1 MFHFY
6 ERGYEKKTHHSE
18 TIPSSNL
25 NIKLYIVKVEGC
37 RIFDRFRC
45 ALQGSSYLPA
55 LLTISAWRWMKPR
68 HTSLSCRIS
77 EVNSS
82 CELQMK
88 EWVVTLWSM
97 NIKSYT
103 WIYNIPK
110 HIHLYLNTYD
120 ILRNKCC
127 GNICVNISNIALRLY
142 TLQTSPSLAW
152 IDGVFIPF
160 YRHPSIPSMF
170 CGKYLAMVGLLKLH
184 RKVIYFKHATCLL
197 KRSKK
202 SQNNLKLKQEN

>member
-1 MFHFY
+1 M
-6 ERGYEKKTHHSE
+6 
-18 TIPSSNL
+18 
-25 NIKLYIVKVEGC
+25 EGC

-45 ALQGSSYLPA
+45 ALQGSSYFPA

-88 EWVVTLWSM
+88 EWVVTVTLWSM

-103 WIYNIPK
+103 WIYRHSQTHSPILQYLR
-110 HIHLYLNTYD
+110 HLK
-120 ILRNKCC
+120 KCF
-127 GNICVNISNIALRLY
+127 GNICGNLSSSALRLY
-142 TLQTSPSLAW
+142 TLQTSPSPVW

-170 CGKYLAMVGLLKLH
+170 FGEISVDGWTFETSSQRYI
-184 RKVIYFKHATCLL
+184 IYFKHAGLFFKTF
-197 KRSKK
+197 
-202 SQNNLKLKQEN
+202 

>member
-1 MFHFY
+1 M
-6 ERGYEKKTHHSE
+6 
-18 TIPSSNL
+18 
-25 NIKLYIVKVEGC
+25 EGC

-45 ALQGSSYLPA
+45 ALQGSSYVPA

-88 EWVVTLWSM
+88 EWVVTVTLWSM

-103 WIYNIPK
+103 WMYR
-110 HIHLYLNTYD
+110 HSQTHLPILQYLWH
-120 ILRNKCC
+120 LKKCC
-127 GNICVNISNIALRLY
+127 ANMCVNISSSALRLY
-142 TLQTSPSLAW
+142 TLQTSPSPASLYIFLPTSIYSFHVFW
-152 IDGVFIPF
+152 EISGDGWTFATSSQSYIF
-160 YRHPSIPSMF
+160 QA
-170 CGKYLAMVGLLKLH
+170 CGPV
-184 RKVIYFKHATCLL
+184 L